1 MPWSAISNLIG
12 NIANIQFQDM
22 TNKQE
27 YQHFLE
33 NRAYNEPVN
42 QIDRLKRAG
51 LNPALGL
58 GGMSQSANPSS
69 LTAPQM
75 DVGSLSDAIGGI
87 SSRALRKDQLNLAK
101 QEFAIKK
108 AVNDIK
114 MVLLAKG
121 IREKDLNLAIKAINL
136 ETAQQVQPFIIQ
148 NAENEAGIKEN
159 KRAMSDMD
167 FENYPAY
174 LQGISKNLEART
186 NQSNA
191 MAQYYTGKPE
201 REQSQI
207 KINRANS
214 AETAR
219 HNQAQERISENAVK
233 MSHADRM
240 RAINVAIK
248 QYNLAVRKQNWDE
261 AHYWYDLAAGVG
273 SQISKLAGS
282 YAGWKFGL
290 PIDKWW

>member
-1 MPWSAISNLIG
+1 MPWSAIANLIG
-12 NIANIQFQDM
+12 NFANMQFQDM
-22 TNKQE
+22 TNRQE

-33 NRAYNEPVN
+33 NRTYNEPIN

-58 GGMSQSANPSS
+58 GGMPQSANPPSA
-69 LTAPQM
+69 TAPQM
-75 DVGSLSDAIGGI
+75 DVGSLSAAVGGI
-87 SSRALRKDQLNLAK
+87 ASRKLRKEQINLAQ

-108 AVNDIK
+108 AVNDVK
-114 MVLLAKG
+114 LVLLAKG
-121 IREKDLNLAIKAINL
+121 IREKDLNIMLKAINL
-136 ETAQQVQPFIIQ
+136 DTQQQIQPYIIQ

-159 KRAMSDMD
+159 KRAMSDLD

-174 LQGISKNLEART
+174 LQGISSNLEART

-191 MAQYYTGKPE
+191 MAEYYTGKPA

-207 KINRANS
+207 KINRSNS
-214 AETAR
+214 QETQR
-219 HNQAQERISENAVK
+219 HNKAQERISENAAK
-233 MSHADRM
+233 MSHDDRI

-273 SQISKLAGS
+273 SQIAKIAGS
-282 YAGWKFGL
+282 AAGWKFGL